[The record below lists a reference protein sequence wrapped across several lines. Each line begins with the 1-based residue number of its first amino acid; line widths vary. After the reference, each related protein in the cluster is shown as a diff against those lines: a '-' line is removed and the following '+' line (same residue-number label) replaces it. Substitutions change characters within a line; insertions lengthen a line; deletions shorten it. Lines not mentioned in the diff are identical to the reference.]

1 MLTEKLWLT
10 LKPILLDLNIY
21 DKPNL
26 RNIFEGI
33 LFRMRTGC
41 PWRDIPC
48 CFGMPNTIFKAFS
61 RWSKSNKLMQLFKNL
76 SKDIDREWL
85 FMDGTHV
92 RAHQH
97 SSGAASQTDEAIS
110 KSIGGNSSKIHM
122 IVDACGNPYEFLIT
136 DGTTHDAKVA
146 PELLSKVSL
155 KATEYVSADKGYDSD
170 NLREII
176 TQQSVKAII
185 PKKRNTTANN
195 NHMDWHIY
203 RIRHLVENVFARL
216 KHFRG
221 ISTRYDKLKQ
231 HYENTVALACA
242 YIWLKL

>member
-1 MLTEKLWLT
+1 MLTDKLWLT

-41 PWRDIPC
+41 PWRDIPRY
-48 CFGMPNTIFKAFS
+48 FGMPNTIFKSFS
-61 RWSKSNKLMQLFKNL
+61 RWSKNNKIMKLFKNL
-76 SKDIDREWL
+76 SKNIDYEWL

-97 SSGAASQTDEAIS
+97 SSGAVSKKDEAIS

-136 DGTTHDAKVA
+136 DGTMHDVKVA
-146 PELLSKVSL
+146 PELLSKISL
-155 KATEYVSADKGYDSD
+155 KATEYVSADKGYDSE
-170 NLREII
+170 NLRKII
-176 TQQSVKAII
+176 TDQSAKAVI
-185 PKKRNTTANN
+185 PKKRNTKANN
-195 NHMDWHIY
+195 DHMDWYIY
-203 RIRHLVENVFARL
+203 KIRHLVENTFARL

-221 ISTRYDKLKQ
+221 IATRYDKLKQ

>member
-97 SSGAASQTDEAIS
+97 SSGAASQKDEAIS

-170 NLREII
+170 NLRETI

-195 NHMDWHIY
+195 NHMDWYIY

-221 ISTRYDKLKQ
+221 IATRYDKLKQ

-242 YIWLKL
+242 YTWLKL

>member
-97 SSGAASQTDEAIS
+97 SSGAASQKDEAIS

-170 NLREII
+170 NLRETI

-195 NHMDWHIY
+195 NHMDWYIY

-221 ISTRYDKLKQ
+221 IATRYDKLKQ

>member
-97 SSGAASQTDEAIS
+97 SSGAASQKDEAIS

-170 NLREII
+170 NLRETI

-195 NHMDWHIY
+195 NHMDWYIY

-221 ISTRYDKLKQ
+221 IAQRYDKLKQ
-231 HYENTVALACA
+231 HYETTVALACA

>member
-146 PELLSKVSL
+146 PELLSRVSL

-195 NHMDWHIY
+195 NHMDWYIY

-221 ISTRYDKLKQ
+221 IATRYDKLKQ

>member
-10 LKPILLDLNIY
+10 LKLILLDLNIY

-41 PWRDIPC
+41 PWRDIPSY
-48 CFGMPNTIFKAFS
+48 FGASNTIFKAFS
-61 RWSKSNKLMQLFKNL
+61 RWSKNNKLMKLFKNL
-76 SKDIDREWL
+76 SKNIDCEWL
-85 FMDGTHV
+85 FMDGTHI

-97 SSGAASQTDEAIS
+97 SSGSASKADEAIS
-110 KSIGGNSSKIHM
+110 KSVGGNSSKIHM
-122 IVDACGNPYEFLIT
+122 IVDACGNPCEFLIT
-136 DGTTHDAKVA
+136 DGTTHDVKVA
-146 PELLSKVSL
+146 PELLSKISL

-170 NLREII
+170 NLRKII
-176 TQQSVKAII
+176 TDQSANAVI
-185 PKKRNTTANN
+185 PKKRNTKANN
-195 NHMDWHIY
+195 DHMDWYIY
-203 RIRHLVENVFARL
+203 KIRHLVENAFARL

-221 ISTRYDKLKQ
+221 IATRYDKLKQ